1 MSDMTPVVAIAVV
14 VVACFTVLYVL
25 GVVAYWAN
33 WKRPKRALTSSL
45 SYQPRGDRIIVR
57 RHERSAPEG
66 GIMLPDSQQRPL
78 NAGTVIAVGPGVRNS
93 VTGRIDRIEDLAP
106 GDTVEFL
113 DYAGS
118 TVEIDGE
125 EYLCMRDCEIH
136 GKRP

>member
-1 MSDMTPVVAIAVV
+1 MSELTPVVVV
-14 VVACFTVLYVL
+14 GCVLLCVL
-25 GVVAYWAN
+25 WLVWCVLAERAARR
-33 WKRPKRALTSSL
+33 RPKRALASSL

-78 NAGTVIAVGPGVRNS
+78 NAGTVIAVGPGARNS

>member
-1 MSDMTPVVAIAVV
+1 MSDTIV
-14 VVACFTVLYVL
+14 VVA
-25 GVVAYWAN
+25 VAAAMASAVILLQLTWDD
-33 WKRPKRALTSSL
+33 WRRPKRVLASSL

-78 NAGTVIAVGPGVRNS
+78 NAGTVIAIGPGARNS

>member
-1 MSDMTPVVAIAVV
+1 MSDTIV
-14 VVACFTVLYVL
+14 VVA
-25 GVVAYWAN
+25 VAAAMASAVILLQLTWDD
-33 WKRPKRALTSSL
+33 WRRPKRALASSL

-78 NAGTVIAVGPGVRNS
+78 NAGTVIAIGPGARNS

>member
-1 MSDMTPVVAIAVV
+1 MSDTIV
-14 VVACFTVLYVL
+14 VVA
-25 GVVAYWAN
+25 VAAAMASAVILLQLTWDD
-33 WKRPKRALTSSL
+33 WRRPKRDLTSSL
-45 SYQPRGDRIIVR
+45 NYQPRGDRIIVR
-57 RHERSAPEG
+57 RHERPAPEG

-78 NAGTVIAVGPGVRNS
+78 NAGTVIAVGPGARNS

>member
-1 MSDMTPVVAIAVV
+1 MSDMTTVVAIAVV
-14 VVACFTVLYVL
+14 VVACFTVLYAL
-25 GVVAYWAN
+25 AERAARR
-33 WKRPKRALTSSL
+33 RPKRDLTSSL
-45 SYQPRGDRIIVR
+45 NYQPRGDRIIVR

-78 NAGTVIAVGPGVRNS
+78 NAGTVIAVGPGARNS